1 MIQTALAGTVSLWKN
16 EALQNCRC
24 SYLYPKMISVCLLPF
39 WKVLQYQQ
47 VGLTQVPFRLLLPYI
62 LMCVRFCVHPLRVVE
77 KEMATHSS
85 TLAWRVPW
93 MGEPGSLQS
102 MGLQRVGHN

>member
-1 MIQTALAGTVSLWKN
+1 
-16 EALQNCRC
+16 
-24 SYLYPKMISVCLLPF
+24 MISVCLLPF

-47 VGLTQVPFRLLLPYI
+47 GGLTQVPFRLLLPYI
-62 LMCVRFCVHPLRVVE
+62 LKCVRFRVHPLRVVE

-93 MGEPGSLQS
+93 TEEPGSLQF
-102 MGLQRVGHN
+102 MGSLGVGHD